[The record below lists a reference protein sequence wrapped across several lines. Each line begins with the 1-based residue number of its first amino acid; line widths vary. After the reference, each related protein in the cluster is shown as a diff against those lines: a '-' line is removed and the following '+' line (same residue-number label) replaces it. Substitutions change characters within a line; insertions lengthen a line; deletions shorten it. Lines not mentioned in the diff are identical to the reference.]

1 MIEIAQR
8 VNRGGGCY
16 MMAGIRVVEPVD
28 QFQGCELDSLKRS
41 SRRAE
46 RAANRMEC

>member
-16 MMAGIRVVEPVD
+16 MMAGIRS
-28 QFQGCELDSLKRS
+28 QGDRS
-41 SRRAE
+41 VGGAPSFHGGIH
-46 RAANRMEC
+46 AAKDIHGVA